1 MKRDRSR
8 LFEWGGTAA
17 GGITAEVVLAFPFER
32 KSKDVEREE
41 VYEPTEG
48 EQRLKGGP
56 SMNSS
61 LPTNVERFLYSVQNM
76 ILS

>member
-8 LFEWGGTAA
+8 LFGWRGTAA
-17 GGITAEVVLAFPFER
+17 GGITAKMVLAFPFER

-41 VYEPTEG
+41 VYEPTVG

-61 LPTNVERFLYSVQNM
+61 LPTNFERFLYSVQNV

>member
-1 MKRDRSR
+1 M
-8 LFEWGGTAA
+8 
-17 GGITAEVVLAFPFER
+17 VLAFPFER
-32 KSKDVEREE
+32 KSKDVGREE
-41 VYEPTEG
+41 VYESTVG

-61 LPTNVERFLYSVQNM
+61 LPVNLEHFLYSVQNV

>member
-8 LFEWGGTAA
+8 LVEWGGTAA

-41 VYEPTEG
+41 V
-48 EQRLKGGP
+48 
-56 SMNSS
+56 
-61 LPTNVERFLYSVQNM
+61 
-76 ILS
+76 

>member
-1 MKRDRSR
+1 MNEAK
-8 LFEWGGTAA
+8 LKQALQGEGLLL
-17 GGITAEVVLAFPFER
+17 VVLAFPFER
-32 KSKDVEREE
+32 KSKDVGREG
-41 VYEPTEG
+41 VYESTVG

-61 LPTNVERFLYSVQNM
+61 LPVNLERFLYSVQNV

>member
-41 VYEPTEG
+41 V
-48 EQRLKGGP
+48 
-56 SMNSS
+56 
-61 LPTNVERFLYSVQNM
+61 
-76 ILS
+76 